1 MNVQHV
7 ALVIPV
13 SRLRESAKWYELL
26 LEPDDEL
33 RPAPN
38 MVEYKKAATWIQ
50 LLEAPVVP
58 SANAVLFAVEDLET
72 EVRSLS
78 EKGILYD
85 PVIED
90 LGVIRYVNFFDPDGN
105 KLSLYEIVDK

>member
-26 LEPDDEL
+26 LEPEDEL

-58 SANAVLFAVEDLET
+58 SANTVLFAVEDLEM
-72 EVRSLS
+72 EVRRLS

-90 LGVIRYVNFFDPDGN
+90 LGMVRFVNFFDPDGN
-105 KLSLYEIVDK
+105 KISLYEILGK